1 VVFRCKGF
9 KLSAHRFALAAAL
22 FAVAVIPA
30 ARNYV
35 PAPRLLILAQ
45 APAASDAAGNVNDN
59 LNDHSHYVTGMGI
72 YDDTVPPGGDMTLDD
87 TPRLDAAQAQQD
99 QALAQQYGAQQ
110 QQDLTA
116 EHEIDEINQPAYQQ
130 QLENQFSQQKKSL
143 P

>member
-1 VVFRCKGF
+1 
-9 KLSAHRFALAAAL
+9 LAAHRFAFAAAL

-30 ARNYV
+30 ARNNV

-59 LNDHSHYVTGMGI
+59 LTDHSHYATGMGT

-87 TPRLDAAQAQQD
+87 TPGLDASQALQD
-99 QALAQQYGAQQ
+99 QEFALQYGQQ
-110 QQDLTA
+110 QQQELTT
-116 EHEIDEINQPAYQQ
+116 EHQIDEINQPAYQQ
-130 QLENQFSQQKKSL
+130 QLEDQFSQQKKSL